1 MSKKCVFALVLIA
14 ALYCALPCSVGANAA
29 EYSWARITQENVY
42 LFADEAC
49 DKMMFKLEKSYY
61 VEILDV
67 LDKTYQVAVMQS
79 GGSFPTVMGY
89 VRKIEATPCEI
100 APLSPVYPTERI
112 YVTTDS
118 AQLKLLPVASSET
131 VIAAT
136 TTQYLSYY
144 GSISYYGRDWYYVY
158 CAGKFGYVDVSNV
171 SKPNVQPH
179 PTPLESELPVIK
191 PQEPSEPAEPN
202 ENENKNGMP
211 TAEILL
217 IVFVVLLASGLT
229 FAIFLPG
236 NGKKN
241 EVFEQDI

>member
-1 MSKKCVFALVLIA
+1 M
-14 ALYCALPCSVGANAA
+14 
-29 EYSWARITQENVY
+29 
-42 LFADEAC
+42 
-49 DKMMFKLEKSYY
+49 
-61 VEILDV
+61 
-67 LDKTYQVAVMQS
+67 
-79 GGSFPTVMGY
+79 
-89 VRKIEATPCEI
+89 
-100 APLSPVYPTERI
+100 
-112 YVTTDS
+112 
-118 AQLKLLPVASSET
+118 
-131 VIAAT
+131 
-136 TTQYLSYY
+136 
-144 GSISYYGRDWYYVY
+144 Y

-229 FAIFLPG
+229 LAIFLPG